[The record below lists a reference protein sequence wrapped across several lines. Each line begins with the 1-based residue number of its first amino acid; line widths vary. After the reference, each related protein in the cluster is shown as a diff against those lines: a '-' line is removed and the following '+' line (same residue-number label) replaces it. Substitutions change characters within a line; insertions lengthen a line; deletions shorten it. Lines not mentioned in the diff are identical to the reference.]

1 MEFVNKYLI
10 EKRRREELVKKNAKS
25 KQRLQQ
31 LAGQSTTTQWSGNI
45 KELAGVS
52 KAVTSIL
59 DPNIAEKEYEQLLNS
74 WSINVAVIDARD
86 IKNEILGDHKLDP
99 YYIRLFSRYT
109 EIILNAREV
118 SVEKLSKRPKPEIK
132 FS

>member
-10 EKRRREELVKKNAKS
+10 EKRRQEELVKKNAKS

-31 LAGQSTTTQWSGNI
+31 LAGQSTTQWSGNI

-59 DPNIAEKEYEQLLNS
+59 DPKIGRAH
-74 WSINVAVIDARD
+74 V
-86 IKNEILGDHKLDP
+86 
-99 YYIRLFSRYT
+99 
-109 EIILNAREV
+109 
-118 SVEKLSKRPKPEIK
+118 
-132 FS
+132 